1 MRTRQNGNYQLVVP
15 TVPISTMTKTKRNR
29 VLFMYLIGNIE
40 IIVFS
45 DRISS
50 VMKFI
55 IVMLMKFF
63 RC

>member
-1 MRTRQNGNYQLVVP
+1 MRTRQNGNYQLAVP